1 MAYLLG
7 SKSCIDSLRVDI
19 EDLQSVIHEIIGK
32 TGSIK

>member
-19 EDLQSVIHEIIGK
+19 DDLQHVIHDIIGK